1 MSKVIDITDK
11 LNFAEKPKIKLKGE
25 EFKVNNSATAILKIL
40 PKLDEKSSINSINEI
55 FELLFDEESRKKI
68 DTFELDFD
76 DFTTFVM
83 EAFKL
88 VSNVTDEQLQGEAQ
102 TPATT

>member
-55 FELLFDEESRKKI
+55 FEMLFDEESRKKI
-68 DTFELDFD
+68 
-76 DFTTFVM
+76 

-88 VSNVTDEQLQGEAQ
+88 DFKDFTTLVMESVKLASGSDDKQPEGEAQ